1 MARQIDRGQEM
12 TDEASPVLTVLPDL
26 RAVPLEE
33 LPAEALDLVVQRVL
47 PGSRTP
53 SVSVAGFSSAL

>member
-1 MARQIDRGQEM
+1 M

-33 LPAEALDLVVQRVL
+33 LPAEALDIVVRRVL
-47 PGSRTP
+47 GTRTP

>member
-1 MARQIDRGQEM
+1 MN
-12 TDEASPVLTVLPDL
+12 DEASPVLTVLPDL

-33 LPAEALDLVVQRVL
+33 LSALMPEALAMVVQRVL

>member
-1 MARQIDRGQEM
+1 M
-12 TDEASPVLTVLPDL
+12 TDEASPVLSVLPDL

-33 LPAEALDLVVQRVL
+33 LSAEALDIVVQRVL

-53 SVSVAGFSSAL
+53 WVSVAGFSSAL

>member
-1 MARQIDRGQEM
+1 M
-12 TDEASPVLTVLPDL
+12 TDEASPVLSVLPDL

-33 LPAEALDLVVQRVL
+33 LSAEALDIVVQRVL
-47 PGSRTP
+47 PGFRTP

>member
-1 MARQIDRGQEM
+1 M
-12 TDEASPVLTVLPDL
+12 TDEASPVLTELPDL

-33 LPAEALDLVVQRVL
+33 LPAEALDIVVQRL
-47 PGSRTP
+47 LTGSRTP